1 MRRGKVNKAISE
13 LKRAIEENPAS
24 ANAHNNLGLIYG
36 KYNGRYGEA
45 RAEFRKA
52 IGIDSRFGEARCN
65 LAIACFLSG
74 DEELAWKHVKVARL
88 LGASPNQRFIGVLKS
103 GRANGRVEAAKAVGW
118 SPTTEVLVA
127 RRNIALIA
135 VVVSAILVGA
145 GIIYFSPKEIRYA
158 RIKPKS
164 LPFRSDLIEANL
176 SKGLFDEV
184 ISECRRAQ
192 KVHPSDPNIH
202 NLLAQAYH
210 GKEMWDDE
218 IRERQKV
225 IELNPDWP
233 ETEWAA
239 LYNNLGVAYMEKD
252 DYDRA
257 IKECEKAIEF
267 WPENAEAYNNLGY
280 AFGQKDK
287 WDEAIEM
294 YRRALGFK
302 PGFREVRYNLALA
315 LAQTGS
321 FEEAWKEV
329 RLAEELGYPAQ
340 PLIDELKKIFPEP
353 E

>member
-1 MRRGKVNKAISE
+1 MRREKVKKAISE

-24 ANAHNNLGLIYG
+24 AEAHNNLGLIHG
-36 KYNGRYGEA
+36 KYNGRYEEA
-45 RAEFRKA
+45 RLEFERA

-74 DEELAWKHVKVARL
+74 DEELAWKHLKVAKL
-88 LGASPNQRFIGVLKS
+88 LGASPSIRFIRVLKS

-118 SPTTEVLVA
+118 SPTAEVLVA

-135 VVVSAILVGA
+135 VVSVILVGA
-145 GIIYFSPKEIRYA
+145 AIIYFSPKEPRYA

-164 LPFRSDLIEANL
+164 LVFRLDLIEANL

-184 ISECRRAQ
+184 ILECRRAQ

-218 IRERQKV
+218 IREREKV

-233 ETEWAA
+233 RTEWAT
-239 LYNNLGVAYMEKD
+239 LHNNLGVAYMEKD

-257 IKECEKAIEF
+257 IKECKKAIEF
-267 WPENAEAYNNLGY
+267 WPEDAEAYTNIGF
-280 AFGQKDK
+280 ACGQKGE
-287 WDEAIEM
+287 WVEAVQMHRKAVE
-294 YRRALGFK
+294 FK
-302 PGFREVRYNLALA
+302 PDFKEAHYNLAMA
-315 LAQTGS
+315 LAQTGN

-340 PLIDELKKIFPEP
+340 PLIEELTKVFPEP